1 MKKFHNKPVNVSLNH
16 DEIWTMLKVFREEFA
31 DLTPELEER
40 FILAYHAANLAN
52 VKADTADFYE
62 KSPIDIEE
70 ALEVAESCELTE
82 TAINAAWLEYLNKIN
97 TNSSIKY
104 YEPVPYPDFARVL
117 ETFWN
122 HYDNTP
128 RLKEIADGLETL
140 PFEIK
145 PADWE
150 GENFERGLEEM
161 KELYA
166 GLQAEEIKEAT
177 LPIAYRVEA
186 VNLSIR
192 AIQEVKEAFAAESVA
207 QAESPSNIVQIEP
220 SGRAMFQTIRRR
232 VVELI
237 NDFEQGLSQLHQD
250 NDLETPIGDTVQ
262 EGKVKGATA
271 VLNMLDQMQIEP

>member
-1 MKKFHNKPVNVSLNH
+1 M
-16 DEIWTMLKVFREEFA
+16 FREEFA
-31 DLTPELEER
+31 VLTPALEER

-70 ALEVAESCELTE
+70 ALEVAENCELTE
-82 TAINAAWLEYLNKIN
+82 TSINAAWLDYLAKIN
-97 TNSSIKY
+97 TNPNIQY
-104 YEPVPYPDFARVL
+104 YEPIPYPDFANVL
-117 ETFWN
+117 ETFW
-122 HYDNTP
+122 HHFDNTP

-192 AIQEVKEAFAAESVA
+192 AIQEVKDAFDAEKIA
-207 QAESPSNIVQIEP
+207 QNDNPSNVVQIEP
-220 SGRAMFQTIRRR
+220 SGRAMFREIRRR
-232 VVELI
+232 VVGMI
-237 NDFEQGLSQLHQD
+237 NEFESDVEKMHEDYDDVG
-250 NDLETPIGDTVQ
+250 PIGDTVQ

-271 VLNMLDQMQIEP
+271 VLNMLDQMQVEP

>member
-1 MKKFHNKPVNVSLNH
+1 M
-16 DEIWTMLKVFREEFA
+16 FREEFA
-31 DLTPELEER
+31 VLTPALEER

-70 ALEVAESCELTE
+70 ALEVAENCELTE
-82 TAINAAWLEYLNKIN
+82 TSINAAWLEYLAKIN
-97 TNSSIKY
+97 MSSSIQY
-104 YEPVPYPDFARVL
+104 YEPIPYPDFAKVL
-117 ETFWN
+117 ETFW
-122 HYDNTP
+122 HHFDNTP
-128 RLKEIADGLETL
+128 RLKEIADNLETL
-140 PFEIK
+140 PFEVK

-150 GENFERGLEEM
+150 GEDFERGLEEM

-166 GLQAEEIKEAT
+166 GLQAEEIKNAE
-177 LPIAYRVEA
+177 LPIKYRVEA

-192 AIQEVKEAFAAESVA
+192 AIQEVKEAFDAEKIA
-207 QAESPSNIVQIEP
+207 QDDTPSNVVQIEP
-220 SGRAMFQTIRRR
+220 SGRAMFRDIRNR

-250 NDLETPIGDTVQ
+250 NDLEVPLGDTVQ

-271 VLNMLDQMQIEP
+271 VLNMLDQMQVEP